1 MLNAIAIARAAQ
13 IQNDTELG
21 KDNNNNNDKNN
32 SAVFRFIITF
42 RRLLSL
48 PAENTRSLFIF
59 SEENIVRKYA
69 KLIIE
74 WGPFEYMVL
83 LTIIAN
89 CVVLALEEHLPNH
102 DKTPLAIS
110 LVRVFSIL
118 IYSFI

>member
-13 IQNDTELG
+13 LEGNGLLANVEE
-21 KDNNNNNDKNN
+21 KNP
-32 SAVFRFIITF
+32 SAASLFFKKVKRI
-42 RRLLSL
+42 LSL
-48 PAENTRSLFIF
+48 PGENTRSLFIF

-89 CVVLALEEHLPNH
+89 CVVLALEEHLPNN

-110 LVRVFSIL
+110 LEATEKYF
-118 IYSFI
+118 